1 MDEEC
6 RRTLFQDHMEQ
17 FLFITFYFL
26 EISDVV
32 LVNSKTKRYL
42 QNWRTKIILYTSV
55 LKI

>member
-6 RRTLFQDHMEQ
+6 RRTLFQDNTEQ
-17 FLFITFYFL
+17 FLFITFHFL